1 MHSSSYHIFVTRLFI
16 QSAQVSLAYLSRSL
30 ISLSLSLFLPISKFP
45 PQVVLN
51 AIPAVFMSF
60 RVLFLLLLH
69 FQNTRKSLEISKS
82 LCIVFVVTFP
92 LRYTAD
98 NCHLFVIAARKEM
111 MKRKRMTVIEK
122 LCASVR
128 VSVRPSVVFLKYQRL
143 STPQV
148 PDFLLLFCRHVLLL
162 LDDLEQGIETA
173 TKTTKT
179 NAKAK
184 TKTVKLTTNYDYDN
198 CLSFKMSLNC
208 VINHTLT
215 ILLTLYLS
223 LISTHTCTQ
232 RKRDREMKR
241 EKAKQTYILRD

>member
-1 MHSSSYHIFVTRLFI
+1 M
-16 QSAQVSLAYLSRSL
+16 
-30 ISLSLSLFLPISKFP
+30 
-45 PQVVLN
+45 LN

-128 VSVRPSVVFLKYQRL
+128 PSVCPSIRRL
-143 STPQV
+143 SQV
-148 PDFLLLFCRHVLLL
+148 PAIKYSSSARFPF
-162 LDDLEQGIETA
+162 A
-173 TKTTKT
+173 
-179 NAKAK
+179 
-184 TKTVKLTTNYDYDN
+184 
-198 CLSFKMSLNC
+198 
-208 VINHTLT
+208 
-215 ILLTLYLS
+215 IL
-223 LISTHTCTQ
+223 
-232 RKRDREMKR
+232 
-241 EKAKQTYILRD
+241 